1 MKNTH
6 TTIMKISVMIFI
18 ILLGTSMN
26 VLAKKK
32 NTEDKNYHELN
43 GKVIDNNTKKLL
55 VFATITV
62 EGENTATISNI
73 EGEFLLKIAKSSNVD
88 KIRVSYLG
96 YKDLVYPIKNFGKGM
111 HLIKLE
117 PISITLGEI
126 IVTPNSPDQ
135 IVRLA
140 LNKVY
145 DNYDTDPYKMTAF
158 FREFVKKR
166 RNYVSLAEAVL
177 EIYKAPYGSDYSFD
191 QTKILKGRK
200 GTDKKRLDTVLFKV
214 QGGPSTILLLDIAK
228 NPNILFNEQDW
239 NNYKFTM
246 ESPIKIYDR
255 VNYVIRFDQVYRAN
269 YPMYN
274 GKLYIDVE
282 SLAITGADFEL
293 NVLDA
298 AEAGRLFLRKKP
310 AGVKLLLE
318 KAVYKIMYKEKDG
331 KWFFN
336 YANGYA
342 NFNLK
347 WDKKLFKTKYTTLI
361 EIAITDRVS
370 ENVEKIKFKERFKKS
385 DKLVEKVSAF
395 YDENFW
401 GSYNTIKPDDPIE
414 SAIRKLK
421 RSNR

>member
-6 TTIMKISVMIFI
+6 TTLIKISAMIFI

-26 VLAKKK
+26 VLANKK
-32 NTEDKNYHELN
+32 NTDDKNYFELN
-43 GKVIDNNTKKLL
+43 GKIIDTNTKKIL
-55 VFATITV
+55 VFATISV

-73 EGEFLLKIAKSSNVD
+73 EGEFLLKIAKSSNAN
-88 KIRVSYLG
+88 KIRISYLG
-96 YKDLVYPIKNFGKGM
+96 YKDLVFSISNFGKGM
-111 HLIKLE
+111 QLIKLE

-140 LNKVY
+140 LNKVP
-145 DNYDTDPYKMTAF
+145 DNYETDPYKMTAF

-177 EIYKAPYGSDYSFD
+177 EIYKAPYASEYTYD

-214 QGGPSTILLLDIAK
+214 QGGPSTVLLLDIAK
-228 NPNILFNEQDW
+228 NPDILFNEDDW
-239 NNYKFTM
+239 RNYQFTM
-246 ESPIKIYDR
+246 EAPVKIYDR
-255 VNYVIRFDQVYRAN
+255 VNYVIKFDQIYRAD

-361 EIAITDRVS
+361 EIAVTDRVN
-370 ENVEKIKFKERFKKS
+370 ENVEKIKFKERFKRS
-385 DKLVEKVSAF
+385 DKLIEQVSDF
-395 YDENFW
+395 YDIDFW

-414 SAIRKLK
+414 TAIRKLK